1 VLSTYFPRMKNALRL
16 RGPLADDPTAQ
27 ILHTV
32 LLALMGWVILD
43 FTVGLAVSIKKLATV
58 GTDSFQ
64 TLFVVVPLILL
75 RRGSLRMAS
84 LVYLSGFWLLAT
96 VAIVLSGGIRTV
108 IAVVY
113 LVLPISAAWLL
124 GYRAALLN
132 AGVCLGSLLIMA
144 VLEMSGRPLPL
155 YFPGTPLGLWITVM
169 AAMIM
174 AAVPIAHILQIY
186 KNALA
191 RLRDYQGHLEE
202 LVAERTAELL
212 AANQAKSAFLA
223 TMSHELRTPLN
234 AILGFSAQVRDA
246 PSLPEEHRRDLDIV
260 NRSGEHLLH
269 LIDDVLDLA
278 KIEAGRVVVENAPFD
293 VGGLV
298 FGVMEMMR
306 ARAAAKNIELIVNVS
321 PGAPAFARSDAAKI
335 RQVLINLLGNAVK
348 FTDEGSVILRVD
360 AKPLDPERILLIFE
374 VEDSGIG
381 IGSEDQKLIFA
392 PFVQAGKSAMHG
404 GTGLGLSITRQFV
417 KIMRGTISVQSVP
430 GEGSVFRVE
439 LPVEQAGESE
449 VVATDDGRQAVVG
462 LAPGQP
468 ECRVLV
474 VEDNRENWLLLQ
486 RLLLDGGFQVRV
498 AEDGAQAVEMFQIW
512 RPHFIWMDLRLPVM
526 GGLEATRE
534 IRALEGGREVRIAA
548 LTASAFVHQRDEVLA
563 AGMDDFLRKPY
574 RRADIFDCM
583 ARHLG
588 VRYLYEEASRA
599 LLADPAA
606 VLRPAALASLPQQ
619 LRQELADAVV
629 RLDPGPIAV
638 VIGRVS
644 EQDAQLG
651 AILTRCAKRFAYT
664 EMLSALKESNSRLRE
679 ETHDRQPQ
687 HPRS

>member
-417 KIMRGTISVQSVP
+417 KIMRGTISVQSAP